1 MKMNRAKTWVYGI
14 RVIPKEKNFVLEGLQ
29 TILPIETG
37 ANKSSQYEKCYI
49 WLWFY
54 FNKIRTCDRCGKPS
68 CAKGLIRYMNS
79 DRSRVLVYVCKDCG
93 KTISE
98 IKEKSRKYCYK
109 CEKRCL
115 LNGEKCSPDYRETQI
130 QAQTRIFKYVKNKNG
145 RIYPGDEKQPAFVD
159 NEGTESYI
167 IYESPEKQNG
177 LTYRERDLKELAE
190 HPHPDEE
197 NYPKKKRRRRK
208 RK

>member
-37 ANKSSQYEKCYI
+37 ANKSAQYEKCYI

-68 CAKGLIRYMNS
+68 CAKGLFRYMNS

-115 LNGEKCSPDYRETQI
+115 LNGEKCSPDYQKT
-130 QAQTRIFKYVKNKNG
+130 QAQILEFDKGNRIG
-145 RIYPGDEKQPAFVD
+145 
-159 NEGTESYI
+159 S
-167 IYESPEKQNG
+167 IYESPQKQNG
-177 LTYRERDLKELAE
+177 LICMERDIRDLFADDN
-190 HPHPDEE
+190 DEE
-197 NYPKKKRRRRK
+197 KYPKKKRRRRK